1 MQLTADHRDQRGH
14 AKRHAFQMGL
24 FGPWPSRRLRSRR
37 GGNRQAAPGRYHRR
51 WGVSGGYHVR
61 LLLARSGGRA
71 RVERPGHRR
80 PGRHPLVAPQGLLVA
95 TPTATLVATN
105 QIWATTL
112 LVDAGLPTT
121 SNNIDNVMRWMVNE
135 EPASNWWDRNNPL
148 NASLGTSA
156 SDGTGSYPSLTV
168 GAQYTAAML
177 RQQNMAP
184 IFNALAANA
193 PPATFG
199 AAVISS
205 PWASSHYGGN
215 VSRFTGAVPPVVTYT
230 GQTLVASPGTPT
242 PSNPTG
248 AVQGAPGTCSANTGG
263 LDIPGAGWIGTPCQ
277 IKAFTGGLLIGVG
290 GFTLLVGAVLIASY
304 GLKNTSVGAAVGKV
318 AGGP

>member
-1 MQLTADHRDQRGH
+1 
-14 AKRHAFQMGL
+14 
-24 FGPWPSRRLRSRR
+24 
-37 GGNRQAAPGRYHRR
+37 
-51 WGVSGGYHVR
+51 
-61 LLLARSGGRA
+61 
-71 RVERPGHRR
+71 
-80 PGRHPLVAPQGLLVA
+80 VA
-95 TPTATLVATN
+95 TPTATFVASN

-156 SDGTGSYPSLTV
+156 SDGTGSYPSLTI

-318 AGGP
+318 AGGPVGMAAGVMTEVGRKAGTGAKRKASPTDRRIDAAEREQPTEPYASRQRRYKSEGFRPSAGDA